1 MRTTYVHEARLALDE
16 GGDDRAPGGAVT
28 LELCGSWDHPGP
40 CPVAPHH
47 TSVRTDADEV
57 VVRVL
62 FACRAVDEDEVRA
75 RVIEGL
81 RRGDLVGPDGVR
93 TRWSVLAHHADA
105 VRPEEETQSASLSL
119 TP

>member
-1 MRTTYVHEARLALDE
+1 MRTAFVHEARLALAE
-16 GGDDRAPGGAVT
+16 GGDGRAPGGAVT

-47 TSVRTDADEV
+47 TSAREEAGHL

-62 FACRAVDEDEVRA
+62 FGCERDDEDAVRG
-75 RVIEGL
+75 RVVEAL
-81 RRGDLVGPDGVR
+81 RRGELAGPDGVR
-93 TRWSVLAHHADA
+93 SRWTVVDEHADD
-105 VRPEEETQSASLSL
+105 VRREEETRAAALSL

>member
-1 MRTTYVHEARLALDE
+1 MRTTFVHEARVALDE

-47 TSVRTDADEV
+47 TAVRSDGDDL

-62 FACRAVDEDEVRA
+62 FACERADEDEVRA

-81 RRGDLVGPDGVR
+81 RRHELVGPDGVR
-93 TRWSVLAHHADA
+93 SRWTVVEHHADT
-105 VRPEEETQSASLSL
+105 VRREEESQSAALVL
-119 TP
+119 AP